1 MTEPGLPL
9 LGSEARVGAGGPDP
23 GPSADGTPGASI
35 SAGSDEPTAAQFGAQ
50 VGARI
55 RRLRT
60 ERGISLTDLARR
72 AGLGKGT
79 LSELETGQR
88 NPTLETLYALTNPL
102 GVGLASLLTSWRPAG
117 HAHGVSVQGEA
128 AGAYLLDVLEDAET
142 GSITEVYRLTVAAGP
157 AYVSGSHGPDV
168 KERLTLISGFAAV
181 GRIGRLQEIGPGQ
194 SAEWISD
201 SEHSYQVLSGTVMGI
216 LLITHPRR

>member
-1 MTEPGLPL
+1 MTEPWAPL
-9 LGSEARVGAGGPDP
+9 SGSNARVGSGGSEAVSP
-23 GPSADGTPGASI
+23 ADQASVAPI
-35 SAGSDEPTAAQFGAQ
+35 SAESEEPTAAEFGAQ

-102 GVGLASLLTSWRPAG
+102 GVGLASLLTSWQPAG
-117 HAHGVSVQGEA
+117 HAHSVSVQGEA
-128 AGAYLLDVLEDAET
+128 AGAYLLDVIEDAET

-168 KERLTLISGFAAV
+168 KERLTLISGFASV

-201 SEHSYQVLSGTVMGI
+201 SEHSYQVLSGTVVGI
-216 LLITHPRR
+216 LLITHPRS